1 MKLNEKDGFDLV
13 KKEVLD
19 GVVDVWEIYA
29 SSDGFTRMLQV
40 MSKATDVNI
49 TANTKRRLL
58 EWIGNAEKKG
68 ICHVLVGEN
77 KLWWVDNAENL

>member
-1 MKLNEKDGFDLV
+1 
-13 KKEVLD
+13 
-19 GVVDVWEIYA
+19 
-29 SSDGFTRMLQV
+29 MLQV